1 MDDTLSKMLKI
12 SLVLILA
19 GLLTFTA
26 VWVIAPELVEPVFAP
41 GDGNDQVDRVD
52 QIEPDMSV
60 TDINNLLNLMGE
72 DLTDIE
78 RKMEY
83 IDPDDH
89 RNLSVLGDELKNVTI
104 ELRNSDGAIAGLN
117 NTSITES
124 TEDINNRVNII
135 QRQIDGDKKNYYAD
149 ILAYG
154 LKGVVS
160 GAVLCIL
167 VVALPYLQYRRGKL
181 YGLIGHGGE
190 GEYARDRFIR
200 FLYVMM
206 AFGFVILVIG
216 LISVMVRIV
225 LI

>member
-1 MDDTLSKMLKI
+1 MDDTISKMLEI

-19 GLLTFTA
+19 SLLTFFA
-26 VWVIAPELVEPVFAP
+26 VWVIAPELLEPVFAP
-41 GDGNDQVDRVD
+41 GDGADQVD

-60 TDINNLLNLMGE
+60 TDINNLLDATGDSLS
-72 DLTDIE
+72 DIE
-78 RKMEY
+78 IKMKY

-89 RNLSVLGDELKNVTI
+89 RNLSILGNELKNITI

-124 TEDINNRVNII
+124 SEHINDRVDII

-190 GEYARDRFIR
+190 GEYARERFIR

>member
-1 MDDTLSKMLKI
+1 MADMISKMPEML
-12 SLVLILA
+12 LVLILA
-19 GLLTFTA
+19 GLLTFLA
-26 VWVIAPELVEPVFAP
+26 VWMIAPELLEPVFAP
-41 GDGNDQVDRVD
+41 GDGDDQVD
-52 QIEPDMSV
+52 QIESDMPV
-60 TDINNLLNLMGE
+60 TDINNLLNITGE
-72 DLTDIE
+72 DLDNIE

-89 RNLSVLGDELKNVTI
+89 RNLSVLGDDLKNVTI
-104 ELRNSDGAIAGLN
+104 ELHKLDEAIVGLN
-117 NTSITES
+117 NTSGITGS
-124 TEDINNRVNII
+124 TGHMS
-135 QRQIDGDKKNYYAD
+135 RQVEKMHDQIEVENDRYYAD

-154 LKGVVS
+154 LKGIAS
-160 GAVLCIL
+160 GVVLCIL
-167 VVALPYLQYRRGKL
+167 VAAIPYLQYRRGKL

-216 LISVMVRIV
+216 LVSVALRIV

>member
-19 GLLTFTA
+19 GLLTFFA
-26 VWVIAPELVEPVFAP
+26 VWMIDPGLVEPVFAP
-41 GDGNDQVDRVD
+41 GDGDDQVD
-52 QIEPDMSV
+52 QIEPNMSV

-72 DLTDIE
+72 NLTDIE

-83 IDPDDH
+83 IDPADH
-89 RNLSVLGDELKNVTI
+89 RNLSVLGNELKNVTI
-104 ELRNSDGAIAGLN
+104 KLRNSDGAIVGLN

-124 TEDINNRVNII
+124 TESTEDINDRVNII
-135 QRQIDGDKKNYYAD
+135 QRQIDGDKKNYYVD
-149 ILAYG
+149 ILDYG

-167 VVALPYLQYRRGKL
+167 MVALPYLQYRRGKL

-200 FLYVMM
+200 FLYVTM
-206 AFGFVILVIG
+206 AFGFVILVVG